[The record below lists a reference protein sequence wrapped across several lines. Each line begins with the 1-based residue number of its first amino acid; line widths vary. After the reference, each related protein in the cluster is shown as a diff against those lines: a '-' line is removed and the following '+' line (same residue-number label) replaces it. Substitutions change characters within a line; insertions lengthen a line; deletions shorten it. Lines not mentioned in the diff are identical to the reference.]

1 MCTYARTVF
10 ECAHQTWGR
19 RLKLCTIGEDFR
31 DGYLP
36 SDCCLRRPHGL
47 QSRRVPSRCDRC
59 RSLDGKVALLR
70 AKLDECRAQ
79 FLKRWP
85 SYTACT
91 GAGATR
97 EETKEEVLGSLKKIV
112 DSVESSEDEEKD
124 ESDSDRPGSDATG
137 RSVAS
142 PGSAR
147 RSPQFTKYD
156 TCTICGSRLELDELD
171 CQACVQRHH
180 HAAAWLLNRGLMAVP
195 FFSATCHF

>member
-97 EETKEEVLGSLKKIV
+97 EETKEEVLGSLEKIV

-124 ESDSDRPGSDATG
+124 ESDSDRPGSDG
-137 RSVAS
+137 
-142 PGSAR
+142 
-147 RSPQFTKYD
+147 K
-156 TCTICGSRLELDELD
+156 
-171 CQACVQRHH
+171 HH
-180 HAAAWLLNRGLMAVP
+180 HHQTKLFDRTKLKTNTRHSDGPLRSQP
-195 FFSATCHF
+195 RFSSALATIHEV

>member
-85 SYTACT
+85 AYMTCT
-91 GAGATR
+91 GAGATP
-97 EETKEEVLGSLKKIV
+97 EETKEEVLGDLNKIAE
-112 DSVESSEDEEKD
+112 SVESSEDEERDD
-124 ESDSDRPGSDATG
+124 ESDRSGSDGKHQPKTSDRTKLKTSTRHSDGPLRSQPRFSSPLATIHE
-137 RSVAS
+137 V
-142 PGSAR
+142 
-147 RSPQFTKYD
+147 
-156 TCTICGSRLELDELD
+156 
-171 CQACVQRHH
+171 
-180 HAAAWLLNRGLMAVP
+180 
-195 FFSATCHF
+195 